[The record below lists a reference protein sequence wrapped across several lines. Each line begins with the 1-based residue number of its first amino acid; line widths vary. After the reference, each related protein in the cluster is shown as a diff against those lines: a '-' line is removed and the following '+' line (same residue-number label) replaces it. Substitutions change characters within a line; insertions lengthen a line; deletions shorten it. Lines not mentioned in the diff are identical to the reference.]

1 MFDAMPPCL
10 RKLRQNIGTGT
21 VAARSIHGSGERS
34 MLGWHRQTTAEKISS
49 RIAALKDELDDLQDA
64 LWPRAG
70 GLQRMASEAQDWISE
85 RADDLRDDLKKVH
98 LPRVNVPRVRL
109 PDVQLPAVDMTRM
122 GLPDVRRHMP
132 TSSSVA
138 VIAAAVVVGAGVGCV
153 LYALTSS
160 GKRRP
165 ASFAPKGTSRSASQ
179 VVK

>member
-1 MFDAMPPCL
+1 
-10 RKLRQNIGTGT
+10 
-21 VAARSIHGSGERS
+21 

-98 LPRVNVPRVRL
+98 LPRVRL

-122 GLPDVRRHMP
+122 GLPDVRRQMP